1 MEEARIS
8 KNIFLVTNLY
18 EEKILKTWIAS
29 DEATENIGAIKQLC
43 LEDSF
48 EKFNG
53 PKPIVNNPYDKRNYG
68 LIFPSLPAIQYAYLM
83 HVKAVAEKNENPI
96 FVHFGEADGQVA
108 FKAQLAC
115 GHNGTIIINDLSAI
129 EIENAKKLINER
141 LNLLNKSINNIQFD
155 TGSLFEFIKRR
166 PDLIG
171 KVASCYIQNVEHFM
185 NPEEHQQFVTLVSHL
200 LMPDGYIFATAHTIE
215 SELAHNGNPYYE
227 QYQQYKN
234 KNEKYPLFF
243 TIKQKIAQDKKK
255 GLLDLN
261 QSHILEVSRPVNKAL
276 CNLEAFR
283 LKDENK
289 TSSENFYRM
298 IEVKTL
304 NCFTPTI
311 YNHAFQGFEAINS
324 FFMNDCGQGFQKYSQ
339 SKDIIFASFIGKK
352 KSNN

>member
-1 MEEARIS
+1 
-8 KNIFLVTNLY
+8 
-18 EEKILKTWIAS
+18 
-29 DEATENIGAIKQLC
+29 
-43 LEDSF
+43 
-48 EKFNG
+48 
-53 PKPIVNNPYDKRNYG
+53 
-68 LIFPSLPAIQYAYLM
+68 
-83 HVKAVAEKNENPI
+83 
-96 FVHFGEADGQVA
+96 
-108 FKAQLAC
+108 
-115 GHNGTIIINDLSAI
+115 
-129 EIENAKKLINER
+129 
-141 LNLLNKSINNIQFD
+141 
-155 TGSLFEFIKRR
+155 
-166 PDLIG
+166 
-171 KVASCYIQNVEHFM
+171 M

-234 KNEKYPLFF
+234 KNEKYPLFYNQ
-243 TIKQKIAQDKKK
+243 TKIAQDKKK

-324 FFMNDCGQGFQKYSQ
+324 FLWTIAD
-339 SKDIIFASFIGKK
+339 KDFKNTVSPKILFLHHL
-352 KSNN
+352 